1 MNGALATFAA
11 ALFALTLLL
20 LELLRAGWDRQFGA
34 QRQLKTRVSRWFGE
48 PVPLAPPAPPLRL
61 PAHDHRWADR
71 LRPLRHWL
79 QRKRL
84 RRIEA
89 QLPDAVEFL
98 SRALRAG
105 HDLTHAVEMAAG
117 ALQDPVAHEL
127 KLTAEEIGFGAGL
140 PLALQHLGTRVPLP
154 DLQTFIVA
162 TTLHR
167 ETGGDITR
175 VFDRLASLMRERA
188 GLRAQIR
195 VLSAEGRL
203 SAWILSV
210 LPVLCAALAQWLH
223 PGLLDL
229 LLQDPVGRQVAIGA
243 LAFWVLGIFLMARIT
258 DLDPT

>member
-1 MNGALATFAA
+1 MNGALALFAA
-11 ALFALTLLL
+11 ALFVLTLLL
-20 LELLRAGWDRQFGA
+20 LELARALWDRQFGA
-34 QRQLKTRVSRWFGE
+34 QRQLKTRVSHWFGE
-48 PVPLAPPAPPLRL
+48 PVPLAPPPPPLRI
-61 PAHDHRWADR
+61 PAHPHRWAGR

-84 RRIEA
+84 RQIEA

-105 HDLTHAVEMAAG
+105 HDLTHAVEMAAD
-117 ALQDPVAHEL
+117 ALQDPVAQEL
-127 KLTAEEIGFGAGL
+127 RLTAEEIGFGAGL
-140 PLALQHLGTRVPLP
+140 PLALQHLGSRVPLP

-210 LPVLCAALAQWLH
+210 LPVLCAVLAQWLH

-243 LAFWVLGIFLMARIT
+243 LVFWVLGIFLMARIT